1 MKTKIKR
8 NSNIELL
15 RIISMLMVLVLHC
28 LAWGGAL
35 DYNSGINLCVYWW
48 MEALSIIAVDVFV
61 LISSYF
67 LIEVKFKAKNVFKVA
82 VGGVWIYSVLFT
94 FIAMKIDTQ
103 AITITAL
110 IKACVPILTKK
121 YWFVNSYVL
130 MYIVSPYL
138 NKLIHSLS
146 KKQFS
151 ILTGYLLI
159 FFSIRSTIFP
169 MTWSQDDT
177 AGMGIIGFVMLYC
190 IGAWIRLYYKR
201 NGRILKWL
209 CIYLGM
215 SFLLVV
221 SKVGIIM
228 IGADSLSTK
237 FYSYASPLVI
247 MEAVSLFLVFLNK
260 NPMKQGFSN
269 SVNKIAKHSFSVY
282 IIHFS
287 MLNVLF
293 TKIFCINNYLDNVVT
308 GILEVVLSVII
319 IYAVCTVIDIIKCYL
334 FDQFRVFL
342 KDSAIERKYSEICLK
357 WESQV
362 NEVY

>member
-1 MKTKIKR
+1 M
-8 NSNIELL
+8 
-15 RIISMLMVLVLHC
+15 
-28 LAWGGAL
+28 
-35 DYNSGINLCVYWW
+35 YVYWW
-48 MEALSIIAVDVFV
+48 LEALAIVAVDVFI
-61 LISSYF
+61 LISGYF
-67 LIEVKFKAKNVFKVA
+67 LVKSNFKAKNVFEVA
-82 VGGVWIYSVLFT
+82 INGVWIYSVFFT

-103 AITITAL
+103 EISWNTL
-110 IKACVPILTKK
+110 FKACVPILTKK
-121 YWFVNSYVL
+121 FWFVNSYVL
-130 MYIVSPYL
+130 MYILSPFI

-146 KKQFS
+146 KKCFS
-151 ILTGYLLI
+151 MLI
-159 FFSIRSTIFP
+159 VYFVTFFSVRATVFP

-308 GILEVVLSVII
+308 GILAVVLSVII